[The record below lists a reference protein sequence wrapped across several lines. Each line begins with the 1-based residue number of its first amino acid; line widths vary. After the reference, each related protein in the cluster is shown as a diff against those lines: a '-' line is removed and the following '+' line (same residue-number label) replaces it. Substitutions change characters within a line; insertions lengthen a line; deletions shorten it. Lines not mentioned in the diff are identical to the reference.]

1 MLRLSFNEQTAKVI
15 SDRIKRR
22 RQAMKMSQ
30 AELAKKSGLTP
41 GTVCGIEQGLRAS
54 ASTSLLKL
62 ADVLQVST
70 DYLLGRKQALDLG
83 DLSQDP
89 KVFNLL
95 KIYSVLP
102 EWDREKVEE
111 YAQLLGTKERPES

>member
-1 MLRLSFNEQTAKVI
+1 
-15 SDRIKRR
+15 
-22 RQAMKMSQ
+22 MKMSQ

-89 KVFNLL
+89 KF
-95 KIYSVLP
+95 
-102 EWDREKVEE
+102 
-111 YAQLLGTKERPES
+111 